1 MFCYYPGDDGDK
13 VRLGFLIVEN
23 FSGLYADDAAVSVD
37 GKQRGLGVLEETA
50 RHIYNACFEITVK
63 ACS

>member
-13 VRLGFLIVEN
+13 VRLGFLIVEH

-37 GKQRGLGVLEETA
+37 GKQSGLGVLEKTA
-50 RHIYNACFEITVK
+50 RHIYNACF
-63 ACS
+63 